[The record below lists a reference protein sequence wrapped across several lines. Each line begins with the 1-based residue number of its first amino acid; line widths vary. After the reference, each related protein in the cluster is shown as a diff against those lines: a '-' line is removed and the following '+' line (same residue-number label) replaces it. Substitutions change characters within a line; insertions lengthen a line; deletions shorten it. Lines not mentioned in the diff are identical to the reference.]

1 VTSKLTVVAGIDYF
15 GQAAAG
21 APAWSD
27 GDRTL
32 TFGAVRRRSE
42 QAAAGLLDLG
52 IERGRH
58 VAVMLDNQLASPE
71 VIAAI
76 ARAGL
81 VIVPLNTHSTSTEIA
96 QLLQRCDAAAV
107 ITESRYADRI
117 SAAAHEPEFA
127 WSVDGTPGLRDW
139 NDLVER
145 STARRELP
153 ELREMDT
160 FCVSFTG
167 GTTGQPKGVMLNH
180 RSRALTFHY
189 MALDF
194 NLGPGR
200 RSINATPLYHG
211 AGMAYGYGFL
221 NAGAHVHTMRKWD
234 PEHLLH
240 LVRTHRPHQLFLVPS
255 QITDLRSLGVG
266 RMRDAGFHEIETA
279 FSTAA
284 PLSRELASWFVGEF
298 PDMVFADVYGGT
310 EAGVVSV
317 LKTPELTRRD
327 GSAGPP
333 WFMTE
338 VKLLDADRNEVP
350 RGASGELFSRSPY
363 LFNGYLDD
371 PQQTLEVSTP
381 DGFVTAGDVAVQ
393 DEDGF
398 IYIVDRAKDMI
409 ISGGVNVYPR
419 EVEELL
425 HQHPLVGDVAV
436 VGLPHERWGEEI
448 VAIVVP
454 ANGARV
460 DAGDLTTYCAST
472 LSKFKVPKRF
482 LLRDTLGRT
491 ITGKLQKDS
500 LRRWAQSQAATGA

>member
-1 VTSKLTVVAGIDYF
+1 MTSKLTIVAGIEYF
-15 GQAAAG
+15 GRAMAD

-27 GDRTL
+27 GERTL
-32 TFGAVRRRSE
+32 TFGAIRARSDR
-42 QAAAGLLDLG
+42 AAAALMDLG
-52 IERGRH
+52 IENGRH
-58 VAVMLDNQLASPE
+58 VAVMLDNQLVYPE
-71 VIAAI
+71 VIASI
-76 ARAGL
+76 AKAGL
-81 VIVPLNTHSTSTEIA
+81 VIVPLNTHSTSLEIG
-96 QLLQRCDAAAV
+96 QLLARCQAAAV
-107 ITESRYADRI
+107 ITESKYADRV
-117 SAAAHEPEFA
+117 SAASAAYAPDFSY
-127 WSVDGTPGLRDW
+127 SVDRTADLRDW
-139 NDLVER
+139 EALVEAGTVR
-145 STARRELP
+145 TLP
-153 ELREMDT
+153 ELEEMET

-200 RSINATPLYHG
+200 RTINATPLYHG

-221 NAGAHVHTMRKWD
+221 NAGAHVQTMRTWD
-234 PEHLLH
+234 PEHLLE

-255 QITDLRSLGVG
+255 QISDLRELGVD
-266 RMRDAGFHEIETA
+266 RMRDAGFHQIETS

-284 PLSRELASWFVGEF
+284 PLPYELRSWFVAEF
-298 PDMVFADVYGGT
+298 PEMVFADVYGGT

-338 VKLLDADRNEVP
+338 VKLLNGDGQEVEP
-350 RGASGELFSRSPY
+350 GQPGELYSRSPY

-371 PQQTLEVSTP
+371 PEQTRSVMTE
-381 DGFVTAGDVAVQ
+381 DGFVTAGDIAVQ

-398 IYIVDRAKDMI
+398 LYIVDRSKDMI

-419 EVEELL
+419 EVEEVLL
-425 HQHPLVGDVAV
+425 QHPAVGDVAV
-436 VGLPHERWGEEI
+436 VGVPHARWGEEI

-454 ANGARV
+454 ATGARV
-460 DAGDLTTYCAST
+460 DADEMIAYCATS
-472 LSKFKVPKRF
+472 LSKYKVPKRF
-482 LLRDTLGRT
+482 LLRNTLERT
-491 ITGKLQKDS
+491 VTGKLQKDR
-500 LRRWAQSQAATGA
+500 LRDWAGTQ